1 MTLIALPSADISTG
15 GFAVAGSAA
24 TLHAVVVM
32 TIGLLWAPHPAAAYP
47 GTTSSYVIERPL
59 ARTAATPDASLS
71 TTPSESAGQAILEIR
86 RRSGLT
92 WDEISGLFD
101 VSRRSVHH
109 WASGKTVSAE
119 HDRRIRR
126 TLAIIRRIDRGDARS
141 TRNLL
146 LTPGADGRLGID
158 LLRQDVS
165 DEILAQ
171 AETAGIPPQLA
182 PTPLSDKARRDRRPA
197 DPASLLLALNDRPA
211 VASNPRVAR
220 TYRKS
225 KPAD

>member
-1 MTLIALPSADISTG
+1 MTLIALPNADVSTG

-24 TLHAVVVM
+24 TLRAAVV
-32 TIGLLWAPHPAAAYP
+32 TIGLLWAAHPAAAYP
-47 GTTSSYVIERPL
+47 GTTSNYVIERPL

-71 TTPSESAGQAILEIR
+71 STQSESASQAILEIR

-92 WDEISGLFD
+92 WDEIADLFD

-109 WASGKTVSAE
+109 WASGKAISSE
-119 HDRRIRR
+119 HDQSIRR

-146 LTPGADGRLGID
+146 LTPGADGQLGID
-158 LLRQDVS
+158 LLRQGVS
-165 DEILAQ
+165 DEILVQGGTVA
-171 AETAGIPPQLA
+171 IPPQVA
-182 PTPLSDKARRDRRPA
+182 RTPLSNKAHRDRRPA
-197 DPASLLLALNDRPA
+197 EPARLLLALNDRP
-211 VASNPRVAR
+211 VGSSKSRVAR
-220 TYRKS
+220 TYRRS

>member
-1 MTLIALPSADISTG
+1 MTLIALPSTDISSG
-15 GFAVAGSAA
+15 GFAIAGSAA
-24 TLHAVVVM
+24 TLRAAVV
-32 TIGLLWAPHPAAAYP
+32 TIGLLWAPHPATAYP
-47 GTTSSYVIERPL
+47 GTTSNYVIERPL
-59 ARTAATPDASLS
+59 ARTTATPDTSLS

-92 WDEISGLFD
+92 WDEIAGLFE

-119 HDRRIRR
+119 HDQRIRR

-146 LTPGADGRLGID
+146 LTPDADGQLGID
-158 LLRQDVS
+158 SLRQGVS
-165 DEILAQ
+165 DEILAR
-171 AETAGIPPQLA
+171 AGTAVIPLQLA

-197 DPASLLLALNDRPA
+197 DSASLLLALNDRPTGT
-211 VASNPRVAR
+211 SNPRIAR
-220 TYRKS
+220 TYRRS

>member
-1 MTLIALPSADISTG
+1 MTLIALPSVDISTG

-24 TLHAVVVM
+24 TLRAAVV
-32 TIGLLWAPHPAAAYP
+32 TIGLLWAPHSAAGYP
-47 GTTSSYVIERPL
+47 GTSSNYLIERPL
-59 ARTAATPDASLS
+59 ARTTATPDTSLA
-71 TTPSESAGQAILEIR
+71 TIPSESVGQAILEIR

-92 WDEISGLFD
+92 WDEIAGLFE

-119 HDRRIRR
+119 HDQRIRR
-126 TLAIIRRIDRGDARS
+126 TLAIIRRIDRGDAQS

-146 LTPGADGRLGID
+146 LTPDADGQLGID
-158 LLRQDVS
+158 LLRQGAS

-171 AETAGIPPQLA
+171 AGTAIIPPQLA
-182 PTPLSDKARRDRRPA
+182 PTPLSDKARRDRRPV

-211 VASNPRVAR
+211 GASNPRVAR
-220 TYRKS
+220 TYRGS